1 MSIGLRR
8 TLIRLAGLLVIL
20 LAFGAALLPLAH
32 NIPARTVIGL
42 LLVAAGVIELGAFAA
57 RPAHHIP
64 GGIAAAATFL
74 AGLRL
79 ALDPSANYFTVLNF
93 VILWLVVRSAAL
105 LFLGLRTE
113 RPLCFWAL
121 FAAAVDLILAIA
133 LLSGLQIAFLVI
145 GIFGPTS
152 EILATFA
159 WVFAASFVA
168 AGVFLIGSAPA
179 TKRGS

>member
-20 LAFGAALLPLAH
+20 LAFGSALLPLGH
-32 NIPARTVIGL
+32 HIPARTVIGL
-42 LLVAAGVIELGAFAA
+42 LLLAAGVIELAAFAA
-57 RPAHHIP
+57 RPTHHVA
-64 GGIAAAATFL
+64 GGVAAAATFL

-79 ALDPSANYFTVLNF
+79 ALDPTANYFTVLNF

-105 LFLGLRTE
+105 LFLGLRTS
-113 RPLCFWAL
+113 RPLCSWAL

-152 EILATFA
+152 ELLATFA

-168 AGVFLIGSAPA
+168 AGVFLIGSAPL
-179 TKRGS
+179 RRS

>member
-1 MSIGLRR
+1 MSSKLRR
-8 TLIRLAGLLVIL
+8 TLIQLAGILIVL
-20 LAFGAALLPLAH
+20 LAFGSALLPLAH
-32 NIPARTVIGL
+32 HVPARMIIGL
-42 LLVAAGVIELGAFAA
+42 LLVAGGILELAAFAA
-57 RPAHHIP
+57 RPVHHVA
-64 GGIAAAATFL
+64 GGVAAAATFL

-79 ALDPSANYFTVLNF
+79 TLDPSANYFTVLNF
-93 VILWLVVRSAAL
+93 VILWLIVRSAAL
-105 LFLGLRTE
+105 FFLGLRTN
-113 RPLCFWAL
+113 RPLCSWAL

-133 LLSGLQIAFLVI
+133 LLSGLQIAFLVV

-168 AGVFLIGSAPA
+168 AGIFLIGSAPA